1 MLLLL
6 ILKVSKRTQL
16 IGKSVFIKRPR
27 SPKKTQPDCIIL
39 EISVFDN
46 SISADELFAKVLQN
60 SYFVNQLVIIY
71 MENLFLL
78 FELLT
83 IFDDN
88 LKVTSTEFFIADF
101 NLLISEFVKLY
112 I

>member
-1 MLLLL
+1 MVNLFLL
-6 ILKVSKRTQL
+6 KDQEVQ
-16 IGKSVFIKRPR
+16 
-27 SPKKTQPDCIIL
+27 KKNQPDCIIL

-88 LKVTSTEFFIADF
+88 LKVSSTEFFIADF
-101 NLLISEFVKLY
+101 NLLSSEFIKLY